1 MEADLV
7 VTKDLLD
14 DIVASAEDSLEDLV
28 AAEPPNIAK
37 KRSVLPPRIERHS
50 EDVVLRMRMMLTM
63 SEFSFFSVHGVF
75 NKTTFRSSLKLLG
88 YIKVDSLSI

>member
-7 VTKDLLD
+7 VTRDLLD
-14 DIVASAEDSLEDLV
+14 DIVASAEASLEDLV

-37 KRSVLPPRIERHS
+37 KRSGLPPRIERHS

-63 SEFSFFSVHGVF
+63 SEFIFFLCPRSFQQHHFQIFFEVAWLH
-75 NKTTFRSSLKLLG
+75 
-88 YIKVDSLSI
+88 